1 MVATFVRV
9 AAKSLALALG
19 AAMIVVLGSSCHKSS
34 TPEAE
39 VRALVEKAQ
48 HAAEARKAGELKDLL
63 SVDFRDAQG
72 NTPAEIL
79 QYLRGYFVLNQS
91 VRLVTR
97 IDSLEFPA
105 SDTANLTVGVA
116 SATQANGESGLSG
129 LGANFRTFE
138 LVLVRE
144 GSDWKVRYAKWQ

>member
-9 AAKSLALALG
+9 AAKSLALAP
-19 AAMIVVLGSSCHKSS
+19 AALIILVLGSSCHKAS

-48 HAAEARKAGELKDLL
+48 HAAEARKAGDLKDLL
-63 SVDFRDAQG
+63 SADFRDAQG
-72 NTPAEIL
+72 NTPAEVL

-91 VRLVTR
+91 VRLVAR

-105 SDTANLTVGVA
+105 PDTANLTVGVA
-116 SATQANGESGLSG
+116 SATRTGESGLAG
-129 LGANFRTFE
+129 LGADFRTFE
-138 LVLVRE
+138 LTLVKE
-144 GSDWKVRYAKWQ
+144 DGDWKVRYAKWR